1 MLGSAMQWREG
12 ARRSLG
18 APARAL
24 DEIGVL
30 PPVLATL
37 LTATDREAKEAA
49 WAAFVETYTPLLL
62 HTAYRFG
69 HTYDG
74 AMDRYTYLLEHLY
87 RNDFRRL
94 RAFVAIGPGRF
105 STWLVVVARR
115 LILDYHRQRYGRI
128 RPATANNH
136 DQTRTS
142 SAMRWHLAEMVGD
155 ELPLSAIE
163 DGSIPGPEHA
173 TYEGERT
180 EALRAAVS
188 ALEPRDKLLLTL
200 RFDKELPAREIADVM
215 GFPTQ
220 FQVYRRLSVV
230 LAMVGKCLSR
240 EYLEAIP

>member
-1 MLGSAMQWREG
+1 MLA
-12 ARRSLG
+12 A
-18 APARAL
+18 
-24 DEIGVL
+24 
-30 PPVLATL
+30 L
-37 LTATDREAKEAA
+37 LTATNPEAKETA
-49 WAAFVETYTPLLL
+49 WAAFVEVYTPLLL

-87 RNDFRRL
+87 RSDFRRL
-94 RAFVAIGPGRF
+94 RAFAAIGPGRF
-105 STWLVVVARR
+105 TTWLVVVARR

-128 RPATANNH
+128 RPATANDRDEN
-136 DQTRTS
+136 RTS

-163 DGSIPGPEHA
+163 DCSIPDPEHA
-173 TYEGERT
+173 TCAGERT

-188 ALEPRDKLLLTL
+188 SLEPRDKLLLTL

-220 FQVYRRLSVV
+220 FQVYRRLNVV
-230 LAMVGKCLSR
+230 LAMVGKSLGR